1 MTVKVDNC
9 VAADL
14 FYEKLE
20 LLKSPRKG
28 KASNLTVFI
37 NGEIYG
43 RVKASSL
50 ITGNQSQDIEGLS
63 TIQVATILERKK

>member
-1 MTVKVDNC
+1 M
-9 VAADL
+9 AADL

-43 RVKASSL
+43 RVKARL
-50 ITGNQSQDIEGLS
+50 TTENQSQDIEGLS
-63 TIQVATILERKK
+63 TIQVATILERRK

>member
-43 RVKASSL
+43 RVKARL
-50 ITGNQSQDIEGLS
+50 TAENQSQDIEGLS
-63 TIQVATILERKK
+63 TIKVATILERKK